1 MIKEDMFSKVQEI
14 FRDVFDDS
22 SLAITDSS
30 SSGDIED
37 WDSLNH
43 VILLSIIQ
51 EEFGV
56 KFRLEEMLLLNN
68 VGDLINTIQNKLTE

>member
-22 SLAITDSS
+22 SLLITDSS
-30 SSGDIED
+30 SPDDIED
-37 WDSLNH
+37 WDSMNH
-43 VILLSIIQ
+43 LVLLSAIQ

-56 KFRLEEMLLLNN
+56 KIALEEMPLLNN
-68 VGDLINTIQNKLTE
+68 VGDLINTIQNK